1 MLNNTSKDTIQVTW
15 LPVVDSTDTQFIA
28 ESESAFRVTVTNGED
43 VHHIQSEHDG
53 LVHFVSVDV
62 QASAKVGVEQ

>member
-1 MLNNTSKDTIQVTW
+1 MSKDTAQVIW

-28 ESESAFRVTVTNGED
+28 ENDSAFRVTVTNGED

-62 QASAKVGVEQ
+62 PATAKVKVEQ